1 MLTNTEFCRM
11 FRGTELTPEQGAEAL
26 ARLDSVMQIAQK
38 VTGPAP
44 DKIEAL
50 SDKSIKETAGLIAE
64 ELADRVS
71 NLCVAYADEAVSC
84 DDLTNWRLDN
94 GLKAEDVETLTPAQA
109 VEFASYVLAKYAKDA
124 AQSVKDDVRF
134 CYDTTPI
141 NTFAEFT
148 DNVISELNDCEEP
161 VTADDVDTFD
171 PIDAARDTGA
181 PLLFS

>member
-1 MLTNTEFCRM
+1 MLTNAEFCRM

-50 SDKSIKETAGLIAE
+50 SDKNIKETAGLIAE
-64 ELADRVS
+64 ELADHFS
-71 NLCVAYADEAVSC
+71 NLCATYADETVSC

-94 GLKAEDVETLTPAQA
+94 GLSAEDVETLTPVQA
-109 VEFASYVLAKYAKDA
+109 VEFAAYVLAKYAGHA
-124 AQSVKDDVRF
+124 AQAVKDDVRY
-134 CYDTTPI
+134 CYDTTSI
-141 NTFAEFT
+141 FTFAEFT
-148 DNVISELNDCEEP
+148 DNVISELNDCEAP